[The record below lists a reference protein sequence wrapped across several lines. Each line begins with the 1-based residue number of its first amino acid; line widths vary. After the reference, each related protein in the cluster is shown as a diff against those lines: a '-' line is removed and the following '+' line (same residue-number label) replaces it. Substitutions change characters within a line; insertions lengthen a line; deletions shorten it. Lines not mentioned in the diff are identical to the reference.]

1 MPGMKKQ
8 GKKGATLPAPR
19 PFRVGRWGRFW
30 SLEPIHGDERSY
42 LTAKGSVPFAL
53 DDLVL
58 AVPASGDRL
67 RVTEVLGP
75 SDSLE
80 AALKALLYAAGVR
93 QGFGREVLEEAG
105 AVARRAPRPRPPRP
119 HRAPDLHHRPRHGTR
134 LRRRD
139 LGRP

>member
-8 GKKGATLPAPR
+8 GKKGATPPAPR

-93 QGFGREVLEEAG
+93 QGFGR
-105 AVARRAPRPRPPRP
+105 
-119 HRAPDLHHRPRHGTR
+119 
-134 LRRRD
+134 
-139 LGRP
+139 